1 MFHVKHSRLVAIFA
15 GLVLIGLLTGCGQVS
30 KPSGWSAP
38 VDAGDG
44 VVVVHEKRGTLT
56 ALRVTDSGSAVLW
69 RFPGDGDDRNYQG
82 FYATP
87 IVDRSGATPRLLA
100 ASYSGHVVSIDLS
113 NGGLTAGWPEEVKVG
128 GHVVATP
135 ALDGDA
141 LYVATSGGD
150 VKPVSISTGVVGAA
164 VVRAG
169 DRIWGAPAVEGG
181 VVYAG
186 SLDGKLYAAN
196 ADGGERW
203 RRDVGGAIAGDVVVV
218 GDTVYAGT
226 LESRLV
232 AVDKATGEVRWE
244 FSGDN
249 WFWARPLISDDTV
262 YAPTTLGE
270 VYAIDRASGR
280 ERWRSKAGS
289 GEMHAAPTLTGG
301 VLVVADRDGGVYGL
315 DPASGAQQWQ
325 QRQSGQRFYAN
336 PLVQQST
343 VLYLSTGGMLVRVR
357 PQDEGALSVIYERG

>member
-56 ALRVTDSGSAVLW
+56 ALRVTDAGSAVLW

-169 DRIWGAPAVEGG
+169 DRLGGAPAVEGG
-181 VVYAG
+181 VGYAG
-186 SLDGKLYAAN
+186 ALHTRVCMVWDLPPRSCAFEFDLD
-196 ADGGERW
+196 
-203 RRDVGGAIAGDVVVV
+203 
-218 GDTVYAGT
+218 
-226 LESRLV
+226 
-232 AVDKATGEVRWE
+232 
-244 FSGDN
+244 
-249 WFWARPLISDDTV
+249 
-262 YAPTTLGE
+262 
-270 VYAIDRASGR
+270 
-280 ERWRSKAGS
+280 
-289 GEMHAAPTLTGG
+289 
-301 VLVVADRDGGVYGL
+301 LVVARASDYVAKGPKFHSMPVAKEDIALVVSAQT
-315 DPASGAQQWQ
+315 PASEVAQSLANGA
-325 QRQSGQRFYAN
+325 
-336 PLVQQST
+336 
-343 VLYLSTGGMLVRVR
+343 
-357 PQDEGALSVIYERG
+357 GALLESIRLFDVYEGPQVGEGNKSLAFSLRFRAPDRTPSPRSCTATRAPRWRPGSRRRRPACRWSTWRRGSARTTRAGPSPRR